1 MQEILGM
8 VGLRLDGKV
17 AWVTGSSR
25 GLGKAIA
32 LLLSQLGAKV
42 VVNCRSNIAQ
52 GQAVVEEIIA
62 QGGQAL
68 LVGGDVMD
76 ESEIQRMAEEI
87 EEHWGG
93 VDILVTNATPPQPM
107 KFIADYQ
114 WAEYLSMYDAFVK
127 SPFLL
132 AQRLLPGMR
141 AGRWGRIVQITSE
154 VFHEG
159 MPEFSAYVAAK
170 GAQVG
175 WSRSMA
181 NELAADG
188 ITVNCVAPGW
198 IPVER
203 HEEVPQEAKDAYAK
217 MIPVGRWGKPIDVA
231 WAVAWFASEEAGF
244 LTGQTLI
251 VNGGRSLH

>member
-1 MQEILGM
+1 MREGNPLT
-8 VGLRLDGKV
+8 GLRLDGKV

-32 LLLSQLGAKV
+32 VLLAKLGAKV
-42 VVNCRSNIAQ
+42 VVNCLNNISL
-52 GQAVVEEIIA
+52 GLSLVDEITA
-62 QGGQAL
+62 DGGQAM
-68 LVGGDVMD
+68 LVAGDVTD
-76 ESEIQRMAEEI
+76 QDEIQRMVEEV
-87 EEHWGG
+87 EAHWGG

-107 KFIADYQ
+107 KWIADYRWDDYQ
-114 WAEYLSMYDAFVK
+114 SMLDAFVK

-132 AQRLLPGMR
+132 SQRVLPSMKASG
-141 AGRWGRIVQITSE
+141 WGRIVQITSE

-181 NELAADG
+181 NELAGDG

-203 HEEVPQEAKDAYAK
+203 HEAVPAEAKDAYLK
-217 MIPVGRWGKPIDVA
+217 TVPMKRWGTPEDVA
-231 WAVAWFASEEAGF
+231 WAVAWFASEQSAF

>member
-1 MQEILGM
+1 MHGTHSL

-32 LLLSQLGAKV
+32 VLLAQLGAKV
-42 VVNCRSNIAQ
+42 VVNCYSNIVL
-52 GQAVVEEIIA
+52 GHAVVDEIRSF
-62 QGGQAL
+62 GGEAI
-68 LVGGDVMD
+68 LVAGDVMD
-76 ESEIQRMAEEI
+76 AEEVQRMAQEI

-93 VDILVTNATPPQPM
+93 VDVLVTNATPPQPM
-107 KFIADYQ
+107 KWIADYD
-114 WAEYLSMYDAFVK
+114 WSEYLSMYEAFVK

-132 AQRLLPGMR
+132 AQRLLPGMK
-141 AGRWGRIVQITSE
+141 ASRWGRIVQITSE

-181 NELAADG
+181 NELAAEG

-203 HEEVPQEAKDAYAK
+203 HESVPQDAKDAYVK
-217 MIPVGRWGKPIDVA
+217 TIPVGHWGTPLDVA
-231 WAVAWFASEEAGF
+231 WAVAWFASPQSGF
-244 LTGQTLI
+244 LTGQTLV
-251 VNGGRSLH
+251 VNGGRTMH